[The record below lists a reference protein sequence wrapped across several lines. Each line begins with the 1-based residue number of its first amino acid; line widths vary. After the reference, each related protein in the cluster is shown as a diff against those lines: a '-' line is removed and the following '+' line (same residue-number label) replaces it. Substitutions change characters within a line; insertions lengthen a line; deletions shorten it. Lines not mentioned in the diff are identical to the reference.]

1 MAERLTRIEERALL
15 YALARAS
22 EQGWGIAM
30 GLLLGL
36 GLLLAT
42 TVLVAKGGPQLGSH
56 LQLLSNYFPGYQVTW
71 VGAWIGFVYGFVAG
85 YGMGRTI
92 ATIYNRLLPPT
103 VGSLITDD
111 EAHPQLETRDSAGDP
126 QGGQTAG
133 TSVRGD
139 VRSRR

>member
-1 MAERLTRIEERALL
+1 MAERLTRLEERALL
-15 YALARAS
+15 YALARAN

-42 TVLVAKGGPQLGSH
+42 AVLVAKGGPQVGSH

-111 EAHPQLETRDSAGDP
+111 EAHPQPGKRDS
-126 QGGQTAG
+126 
-133 TSVRGD
+133 VE
-139 VRSRR
+139 